1 MIYLFLAI
9 LSSSAI
15 ALIFKHSEN
24 NNMNRFAIT
33 TMNYV
38 IAFSTSLIIILSN
51 FKNFRF
57 EDKTL
62 DPIMYN
68 LLNNIKFNEFTSF
81 IWAIIIGSIA
91 GSFFF
96 LSFFLYQK
104 SIREN
109 GVGLS
114 GAFGKL
120 GILIPMIFSIIF
132 WKEYPNTIQTI
143 GISFALF
150 AIIFINIPFKKE
162 KLNFNY
168 LLILLFLFG
177 GMAEFSNK
185 IFQNYSFTKY
195 KEIFL
200 FFVFFSAFLISL
212 FFTLKKPKKVH
223 RRDIITGILVGIPN
237 YFSSFFLIM
246 ALDYVKTSVAFPIFS
261 SGSILFINLGGIIIF
276 KEFPSKKDWI
286 AILSTIIALILMNIR
301 M

>member
-62 DPIMYN
+62 DPIMHN
-68 LLNNIKFNEFTSF
+68 LINNIKFNEFTSF

-91 GSFFF
+91 GAFFF

-120 GILIPMIFSIIF
+120 GILIPMVFSIIF

-143 GISFALF
+143 GISFAIF

-185 IFQNYSFTKY
+185 FFQNYSFTKY

-286 AILSTIIALILMNIR
+286 AIVSTIIALILMNIR

>member
-1 MIYLFLAI
+1 MFYLFLAI
-9 LSSSAI
+9 ISSSAI

-33 TMNYV
+33 SMNYV
-38 IAFSTSLIIILSN
+38 VAFSTSLIIILNN
-51 FKNFRF
+51 FKNFSF
-57 EDKTL
+57 EDKKL
-62 DPIMYN
+62 DPIFYN

-81 IWAIIIGSIA
+81 IWAITIGTITGA
-91 GSFFF
+91 FFF

-120 GILIPMIFSIIF
+120 GILIPMIFSIVF
-132 WKEYPNTIQTI
+132 WKEYPNILQTI

-150 AIIFINIPFKKE
+150 AIIFINIPLKKE
-162 KLNFNY
+162 KMKFNY

-212 FFTLKKPKKVH
+212 YFTIKNQKKVH
-223 RRDIITGILVGIPN
+223 KRDIITGVLVGIPN

-286 AILSTIIALILMNIR
+286 AIISTVIALILMNIKI
-301 M
+301 

>member
-1 MIYLFLAI
+1 
-9 LSSSAI
+9 
-15 ALIFKHSEN
+15 
-24 NNMNRFAIT
+24 
-33 TMNYV
+33 
-38 IAFSTSLIIILSN
+38 LSN

-57 EDKTL
+57 EDKSL
-62 DPIMYN
+62 DPIIYN
-68 LLNNIKFNEFTSF
+68 LVNNIKFNEFTSF
-81 IWAIIIGSIA
+81 IWAIIIGSMA
-91 GSFFF
+91 GAFFF

-132 WKEYPNTIQTI
+132 WKEYPNVIQTV

-212 FFTLKKPKKVH
+212 YFTLRKPKKVH
-223 RRDIITGILVGIPN
+223 KRDIITGILVGIPN

-286 AILSTIIALILMNIR
+286 AIISTIIALILMNIKV
-301 M
+301 